1 MSRSSGEEEAFDADA
16 VVFGVGV
23 KAMQGIV
30 RSSPDLAACPV
41 GIPLTNLLFVVIV
54 IVIIIII
61 ITIISTITTITIT
74 ITITTITIIIIIIII
89 IIVIIII
96 MVVIIIII
104 IIIIRGIDTLLTWM
118 LLVPFCLLFS

>member
-54 IVIIIII
+54 VVIIIII
-61 ITIISTITTITIT
+61 ITIISTITIT

-89 IIVIIII
+89 IIVVIII
-96 MVVIIIII
+96 MVVIII

>member
-61 ITIISTITTITIT
+61 ITIISTITIT

-89 IIVIIII
+89 IIVVIII
-96 MVVIIIII
+96 MVVIII

>member
-74 ITITTITIIIIIIII
+74 ITITIIIIIIII
-89 IIVIIII
+89 IIVIIDI

-104 IIIIRGIDTLLTWM
+104 IIIIRGIDTLLTWR